1 MTKFAFDGKE
11 MNVLLIS
18 LIQRRNTVL
27 DLLNV
32 KTSVASYTD
41 AYAEELATVEGLMEK
56 FFPGGLERIQK
67 LT

>member
-1 MTKFAFDGKE
+1 MFNSNE

-32 KTSVASYTD
+32 KTSVTSYKDSYT
-41 AYAEELATVEGLMEK
+41 AELLTVEGLLEK
-56 FFPGGLERIQK
+56 LFPGSLATIK
-67 LT
+67 ATAA